1 MTQNNRRR
9 LNEVSKVTRYTKDAE
24 RKTCDNLRDAK
35 LHSSL
40 PAFPVQRQRQKS
52 PPRGNSGGPG
62 EKTGRLTLK
71 ISSETSLDS
80 KSATDFST
88 AEILVSTGQD
98 AQFLPS
104 VI

>member
-1 MTQNNRRR
+1 MVEGK
-9 LNEVSKVTRYTKDAE
+9 LGP
-24 RKTCDNLRDAK
+24 LRNKAT
-35 LHSSL
+35 
-40 PAFPVQRQRQKS
+40 
-52 PPRGNSGGPG
+52 RGNSGGPW
-62 EKTGRLTLK
+62 EKTDRPTLK